1 MSREKEHDRVSAV
14 HSVWKGEPIHCLE
27 GAAFNRNHS
36 MPNQAYRRGTS
47 ELRIDIIRFII
58 EGVEIIDLSYARTNT
73 LYNALSLYGNTS
85 ALKSSIQRDDA
96 HQTRSGF
103 SIGGVVGLPKQD

>member
-1 MSREKEHDRVSAV
+1 MSREKEDDRVSAV

-36 MPNQAYRRGTS
+36 MPNQAYRRGIS

-58 EGVEIIDLSYARTNT
+58 EGVEITDLSYARNNT
-73 LYNALSLYGNTS
+73 LYNALSLYANNS
-85 ALKSSIQRDDA
+85 AHKSSIQRDDE
-96 HQTRSGF
+96 HQIRSGF
-103 SIGGVVGLPKQD
+103 SIGVVGLPKQN